1 MISHAGI
8 LKKKKKISAV
18 LSKMP
23 RGLSLMFYKG
33 NLYSE
38 EVRPGPFADRSLVLP
53 DFQLNANVQMISL
66 PVTPSACGGSSFIDY
81 NELHV

>member
-1 MISHAGI
+1 MWSF
-8 LKKKKKISAV
+8 
-18 LSKMP
+18 
-23 RGLSLMFYKG
+23 FYVYKE

-38 EVRPGPFADRSLVLP
+38 EVWPGPFAEKRLVLP

-81 NELHV
+81 NDLHV